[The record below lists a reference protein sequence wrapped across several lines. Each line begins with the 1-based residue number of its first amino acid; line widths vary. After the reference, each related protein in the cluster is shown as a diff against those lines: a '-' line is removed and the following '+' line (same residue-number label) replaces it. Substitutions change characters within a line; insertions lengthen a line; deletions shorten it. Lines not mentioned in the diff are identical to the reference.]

1 MFEWVMDALLYP
13 HHNKK
18 KYNKKK
24 KKECL
29 FFDEEFHSDWKQA
42 AL

>member
-24 KKECL
+24 KECL